1 MYYYLMTDLT
11 EFLAASK
18 LEDLVSQLLPS
29 KAACGL
35 KTSDHQLSNHTVEML
50 SPSVKEDVI
59 RYFIL
64 FIFIFYFVYK

>member
-1 MYYYLMTDLT
+1 MTDLT
-11 EFLAASK
+11 EFLAASR

-29 KAACGL
+29 KAACGS

-59 RYFIL
+59 RYFIFY
-64 FIFIFYFVYK
+64 FIFVFRL